1 MIRERMRDLVD
12 EMDRLVDRA
21 HLDLDNRQRLQKIL
35 AALHDVVDKAEA
47 EAADEVAPETATADK
62 TAPADKIE
70 NKSGYEVE
78 KDQDDDELPS
88 DAELGRMTRGEL
100 DDLAESRDVDI
111 TRASNKDDVITLL
124 RKDARKRKRS

>member
-21 HLDLDNRQRLQKIL
+21 HLDLDNRERLQKIL

-47 EAADEVAPETATADK
+47 EAADEVDPVPETA
-62 TAPADKIE
+62 ADKIE

-78 KDQDDDELPS
+78 EDQDDELPS
-88 DAELGRMTRGEL
+88 DAELGRMTRSEL

-111 TRASNKDDVITLL
+111 TKASNKEDVIRLL
-124 RKDARKRKRS
+124 LKDARKRKRS

>member
-1 MIRERMRDLVD
+1 MIRERMRDMVD

-21 HLDLDNRQRLQKIL
+21 HLDLDNRERLQKIL

-70 NKSGYEVE
+70 NKSGYEAE
-78 KDQDDDELPS
+78 EDQDDELPS

-100 DDLAESRDVDI
+100 DDLADERDVDI
-111 TRASNKDDVITLL
+111 TKASNKEDVIRLL
-124 RKDARKRKRS
+124 LKDARKRKRS

>member
-21 HLDLDNRQRLQKIL
+21 HLDLDNRERLQKIL

-47 EAADEVAPETATADK
+47 EAADEVDPVPETA
-62 TAPADKIE
+62 ADKIE

-78 KDQDDDELPS
+78 EDQDDDELPS
-88 DAELGRMTRGEL
+88 DAELGRMTRTEL
-100 DDLAESRDVDI
+100 DDLADSRDVDI
-111 TRASNKDDVITLL
+111 TKASNKEDVIRLL
-124 RKDARKRKRS
+124 LKDARKRKRS

>member
-21 HLDLDNRQRLQKIL
+21 HLDLDNRERLQKIL

-47 EAADEVAPETATADK
+47 EAADEVDPVPETAT
-62 TAPADKIE
+62 ADKIE

-78 KDQDDDELPS
+78 EDQDDDELPS

-111 TRASNKDDVITLL
+111 TKASNKEDVIRLL
-124 RKDARKRKRS
+124 LKDARKRKRS

>member
-21 HLDLDNRQRLQKIL
+21 HLDLDNRERLQKIL

-47 EAADEVAPETATADK
+47 EAADEVDPVPETATADK
-62 TAPADKIE
+62 VE

-78 KDQDDDELPS
+78 EDQDDELPS

-111 TRASNKDDVITLL
+111 TKASNKEDVIRLL
-124 RKDARKRKRS
+124 LKDARKRKRS

>member
-21 HLDLDNRQRLQKIL
+21 HLDLDNRERLQKIL

-62 TAPADKIE
+62 VE

-78 KDQDDDELPS
+78 EDQDDDELPS

-100 DDLAESRDVDI
+100 DDLADERGVDI
-111 TRASNKDDVITLL
+111 TKASNKEDVIRLL
-124 RKDARKRKRS
+124 LKDARKRKRS

>member
-21 HLDLDNRQRLQKIL
+21 HLDLDNRERLQKIL

-47 EAADEVAPETATADK
+47 EAADEVAPETAAADK
-62 TAPADKIE
+62 TADKVE
-70 NKSGYEVE
+70 NKSGYEPE
-78 KDQDDDELPS
+78 EDQDDDELPS

-111 TRASNKDDVITLL
+111 TKASNKEDVIRLL
-124 RKDARKRKRS
+124 LKDARKRKRS

>member
-21 HLDLDNRQRLQKIL
+21 HLDLDNRERLQKIL

-47 EAADEVAPETATADK
+47 EAADEVAPEIA
-62 TAPADKIE
+62 TAPANKVE
-70 NKSGYEVE
+70 NKSGYEAE
-78 KDQDDDELPS
+78 EDKDDDELPS

-100 DDLAESRDVDI
+100 DDLAEERDVDI
-111 TRASNKDDVITLL
+111 TKASNKEDVIRLL
-124 RKDARKRKRS
+124 LKDARKRKRS

>member
-21 HLDLDNRQRLQKIL
+21 HLDLDNRPLLQKVL
-35 AALHDVVDKAEA
+35 ATLHDVVDKAEA
-47 EAADEVAPETATADK
+47 EAADEVAPETATAPTDK
-62 TAPADKIE
+62 VE

-78 KDQDDDELPS
+78 EDQDDDELPS

-111 TRASNKDDVITLL
+111 TKASNKEDVIRLL
-124 RKDARKRKRS
+124 LKDARKRKRS

>member
-21 HLDLDNRQRLQKIL
+21 HLDLDNRERLQKIL

-47 EAADEVAPETATADK
+47 EAADEVDPVPETAIADK
-62 TAPADKIE
+62 VE
-70 NKSGYEVE
+70 NKSGYEAE
-78 KDQDDDELPS
+78 EDQDDDELPS

-100 DDLAESRDVDI
+100 DNLADERGVDI
-111 TRASNKDDVITLL
+111 TKASNKEDVIRLL
-124 RKDARKRKRS
+124 LKDARKRKRS